1 MEVLTKDELNGLLSD
16 IPDFDLSEM
25 SKELI
30 KAEIAVPI
38 EQELKE
44 IEKEYIALTR
54 PKKKKSQ
61 WPEKKIQLLSDMTL
75 ELRVE
80 IGKTTISMKDIL
92 SLNEGNIINLNRH
105 SDEPMDLVANKSPIA
120 KGEVIIIDE
129 TFGLRVTE
137 MMSPEDFISFDTN
150 IK

>member
-1 MEVLTKDELNGLLSD
+1 MEVLTKDELSSLLSD
-16 IPDFDLSEM
+16 IPDFDVSEM
-25 SKELI
+25 SKELVNA
-30 KAEIAVPI
+30 KVSVPI

-44 IEKEYIALTR
+44 IEKEYINLTK

-61 WPEKKIQLLSDMTL
+61 WPEKKVKLLSDMTL

-80 IGKTTISMKDIL
+80 LGKTSIKMREIL
-92 SLNEGNIINLNRH
+92 SLNEGTILNLDRH
-105 SDEPMDLVANKSPIA
+105 SDEPLDLVANKRPIA

-129 TFGLRVTE
+129 SFGLRVTE
-137 MMSPEDFISFDTN
+137 MMEPEDFFSFDTN